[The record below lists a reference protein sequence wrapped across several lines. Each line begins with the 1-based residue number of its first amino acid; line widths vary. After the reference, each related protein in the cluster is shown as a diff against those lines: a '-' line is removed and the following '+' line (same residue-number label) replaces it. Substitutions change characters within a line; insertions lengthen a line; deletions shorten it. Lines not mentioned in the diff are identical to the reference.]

1 MFHCLDK
8 RNRRIVLHVKPAFHF
23 TGLIFNL
30 NVDDAIIK
38 SREVVELH
46 DAVVEVGW
54 LLNDILSWN
63 TEQRRGDFLNLVS
76 LIMIHEK
83 KTVQDAVD
91 DVEQEVRTQHKD
103 FKDLQ
108 SLIQTNDCWPW
119 VAVHWS
125 YVKFSSNDL
134 DAEFDI
140 FGADSKQ
147 E

>member
-1 MFHCLDK
+1 
-8 RNRRIVLHVKPAFHF
+8 
-23 TGLIFNL
+23 
-30 NVDDAIIK
+30 
-38 SREVVELH
+38 
-46 DAVVEVGW
+46 
-54 LLNDILSWN
+54 
-63 TEQRRGDFLNLVS
+63 
-76 LIMIHEK
+76 MIHEK

-91 DVEQEVRTQHKD
+91 DVEQEVRTQVAKWRSAKARVLETYREHKD